1 MRAARQQNQKLKRKQ
16 QYQDGDT
23 GLESLSSGSQGNLNL
38 GLRAWAQENG
48 IDIDVGKKM
57 KPSRDKGGA
66 LETGLY
72 VLYSLARHPS
82 EYHMKDLVLTTPL
95 TVKYMADYE
104 YRTKHPLWLV
114 QHASFDHPNIIR
126 TTAMKKARRAL
137 LAALKRNHYL
147 PNGKAFADDL
157 VRGTELYGTIKIW
170 VKEPLKT
177 VNTPMAK
184 LASFF
189 DNNLNKEILVAMRRR
204 VIKKLRPDRASPA
217 SGFPPVVKPVFSKQK
232 VCTSGTRICPAWG
245 FTGSMRLGM
254 L

>member
-1 MRAARQQNQKLKRKQ
+1 MRAARQQNQKLKQKQ

-217 SGFPPVVKPVFSKQK
+217 SGFPPVVKPVS
-232 VCTSGTRICPAWG
+232 SANRRSIPRG
-245 FTGSMRLGM
+245 LGYAQ
-254 L
+254 LGDSLGL

>member
-1 MRAARQQNQKLKRKQ
+1 MRAARKQNQKQKQ
-16 QYQDGDT
+16 KLQYQDGDT
-23 GLESLSSGSQGNLNL
+23 GLESLSSGSQGNLHL
-38 GLRAWAQENG
+38 GLSAWARENG

-57 KPSRDKGGA
+57 KPSRDKEGSR
-66 LETGLY
+66 ETGVF
-72 VLYSLARHPS
+72 VLYSVARHPS

-104 YRTKHPLWLV
+104 HRTKHPLWLA
-114 QHASFDHPNIIR
+114 QHASFNHPNIIR

-157 VRGTELYGTIKIW
+157 VRGTELFGTIKIS
-170 VKEPLKT
+170 VNEPLKT

-184 LASFF
+184 LASYF
-189 DNNLNKEILVAMRRR
+189 DNLLKKDILVAMRRR

-217 SGFPPVVKPVFSKQK
+217 SGPLRVVKPVS
-232 VCTSGTRICPAWG
+232 SPNRRAIPRG
-245 FTGSMRLGM
+245 LGYSQ
-254 L
+254 LGDSLGL